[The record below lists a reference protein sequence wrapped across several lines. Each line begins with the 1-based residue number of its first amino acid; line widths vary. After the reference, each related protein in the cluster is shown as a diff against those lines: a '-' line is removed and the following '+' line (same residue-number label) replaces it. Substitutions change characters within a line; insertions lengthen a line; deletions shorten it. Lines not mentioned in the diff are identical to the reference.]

1 MLSDL
6 WTRHYFFFF
15 LKGVYIHVCK
25 EWTWFDSF
33 RNTFCFHSA
42 DGRRRKPPSPSGA
55 PTSFLFS
62 SPGHLGQLKNPFISI
77 LPFLFF
83 SFSFFWAEGKGPP
96 TTSAAKRWRSFPRQQ
111 PIFVF
116 FSGGLLL
123 VLNISPDISRDNF
136 QVLKQKRIR
145 KIFFQEITGDM
156 PPPPPWCNGSGSAI
170 ASNLIKEQWI
180 LHSTGRD
187 KEAF

>member
-1 MLSDL
+1 MCVKNGLDL
-6 WTRHYFFFF
+6 IHFGTPFVFTRRM
-15 LKGVYIHVCK
+15 
-25 EWTWFDSF
+25 EE
-33 RNTFCFHSA
+33 
-42 DGRRRKPPSPSGA
+42 DGSLLLP
-55 PTSFLFS
+55 
-62 SPGHLGQLKNPFISI
+62 LGL
-77 LPFLFF
+77 LLLFF
-83 SFSFFWAEGKGPP
+83 SRLRATWGSLKIHSFRFCLFFFSLFL
-96 TTSAAKRWRSFPRQQ
+96 SFGQRERDLPLQAPQNVDDHFPGSSSR
-111 PIFVF
+111 FCF

-180 LHSTGRD
+180 LRSTGRD

>member
-1 MLSDL
+1 MCVKNGLDL
-6 WTRHYFFFF
+6 IHFGTPFVFTRRMEEDGSLLLPLGLLLLFFSRLRATWGS
-15 LKGVYIHVCK
+15 LKIH
-25 EWTWFDSF
+25 SF
-33 RNTFCFHSA
+33 RFC
-42 DGRRRKPPSPSGA
+42 
-55 PTSFLFS
+55 LF
-62 SPGHLGQLKNPFISI
+62 
-77 LPFLFF
+77 FF

-180 LHSTGRD
+180 LRSTGRD